1 MQFLPTMMNNTNT
14 QSTNSSGKTTTKEAY
29 SGLFNLQTGKSTQ
42 SFKSIMD
49 SAEIRASQLEKAK
62 EARSAIENNATFWQA
77 DRNTLARAS
86 NFISNTQDNNSL
98 KALSKD
104 SNSKTQKSVAEV
116 FAKELNSGIE
126 KEKKNDDENSAV
138 PNFISPYSMPNQTNI
153 YTELPR
159 LMNSEVNLLIDGM
172 KEAGYDNKK
181 VLNALEKAGN
191 SPLGVT
197 GEELARVGIEALTGD
212 IKKPTAAQER
222 QLLSIAQKINDATT
236 TDEDLLAKMK
246 NTNPVQ
252 LLNGIAQA
260 IDNKGEITFT
270 KQEINA
276 LASALQLSSSE
287 EKKITNLVK
296 DTNSF
301 TLDKETFNNVFA
313 PAREEITEKTE
324 AMLELGELIINELPK
339 AEKAAEARMNFENAL
354 EAKSE
359 KYVDNA
365 KTLLESELV
374 KNGLNTLK
382 ESLQSS
388 QPVQNNFA
396 PTAQSK
402 EEINNASNANP
413 NSHLNQGQMKQNVET
428 KLLTNAKDVVDV
440 KYTENAKD
448 TKEVKN
454 SDEKQVNTVNTENT
468 VNTVNKPKNT
478 NAQLA
483 MLTKANNEDFRKSSA
498 QPSMTDSLKNAVD
511 VSKREEATVAQ
522 DKRDTTL
529 LNQAQSSEQAFTQ
542 EMNSVETS
550 NEFYMEEMELEEK
563 LFQQVEESFTEAVKN
578 KVSKLEVKLNPVEL
592 GVMNVVITSKNG
604 ELTALI
610 QPEKLETMEMLNK
623 QIDALKT
630 ELEGQGIKFDS
641 IEVEL
646 KSSEDDSTQFA
657 QNNMEQNFH
666 NPDGSQSQY
675 NQEQME
681 SQLNDLT
688 RLRLLG
694 RGVASGAVDINS
706 LSAEER
712 ELVQNLHNENMVED
726 SYSLDESVFDI
737 VA

>member
-1 MQFLPTMMNNTNT
+1 MQFLPSLMNNISA
-14 QSTNSSGKTTTKEAY
+14 QSTKAGGKTTAKQAY
-29 SGLFNLQTGKSTQ
+29 GGLFDLQTGKSTQ

-49 SAEIRASQLEKAK
+49 SAEIRANQLEKAK
-62 EARSAIENNATFWQA
+62 NAREAIANNGAFWQQ
-77 DRNTLARAS
+77 DRNALARA
-86 NFISNTQDNNSL
+86 NEFAQKANDNSKLNL
-98 KALSKD
+98 KD
-104 SNSKTQKSVAEV
+104 SSSKSQKSVAEV
-116 FAKELNSGIE
+116 FSKELNSGIE
-126 KEKKNDDENSAV
+126 KDKNTKGEENSAIA
-138 PNFISPYSMPNQTNI
+138 NFISPYSMPTQTNI
-153 YTELPR
+153 HTELPR
-159 LMNSEVNLLIDGM
+159 LKTNEVNILIDGM

-197 GEELARVGIEALTGD
+197 GEELARVGIEALAGD

-222 QLLSIAQKINDATT
+222 QLLSIAQKINDAST

-252 LLNGIAQA
+252 LLNGIAKA

-270 KQEINA
+270 KHEVNA
-276 LASALQLSSSE
+276 LAQALQLSPSE

-301 TLDKETFNNVFA
+301 SLDKETFNVVFA
-313 PAREEITEKTE
+313 PAKDEITEKTS
-324 AMLELGELIINELPK
+324 AMLELGELLINELPK
-339 AEKAAEARMNFENAL
+339 AEKAAEARVNFENSL

-359 KYVDNA
+359 KYVDNS
-365 KTLLESELV
+365 KTLLEAELL

-388 QPVQNNFA
+388 QNTQGNFA

-402 EEINNASNANP
+402 EEAANINNANP
-413 NSHLNQGQMKQNVET
+413 NSHLNQMQMKQNVET
-428 KLLTNAKDVVDV
+428 KLISNAKDVVDV
-440 KYTENAKD
+440 KFTDDAKD
-448 TKEVKN
+448 TKEVETKHAN
-454 SDEKQVNTVNTENT
+454 AENT
-468 VNTVNKPKNT
+468 SKPKNS
-478 NAQLA
+478 NAQFA
-483 MLTKANNEDFRKSSA
+483 MLTKANNEDIRKSNQWTMS
-498 QPSMTDSLKNAVD
+498 DSLRNAVD
-511 VSKREEATVAQ
+511 VAKREDSFQASANQE
-522 DKRDTTL
+522 KRENTL
-529 LNQAQSSEQAFTQ
+529 LNQAQASTQAFNQ
-542 EMNSVETS
+542 EVSSVEAS
-550 NEFYMEEMELEEK
+550 NEFYMEEVEMEEK

-578 KVSKLEVKLNPVEL
+578 KVSKLEVKLNPIEL

-610 QPEKLETMEMLNK
+610 QPEKLETMDMLNK

-630 ELEGQGIKFDS
+630 ELESQGIKFES

-646 KSSEDDSTQFA
+646 KSSDEENTQFA
-657 QNNMEQNFH
+657 QNNMEQNFQ

-681 SQLNDLT
+681 SQLNDLA

-694 RGVASGAVDINS
+694 RAVASGEVDINS
-706 LSAEER
+706 ISPEER
-712 ELVQNLHNENMVED
+712 ELVQNLHEENVVENG
-726 SYSLDESVFDI
+726 YNLGESVFDI